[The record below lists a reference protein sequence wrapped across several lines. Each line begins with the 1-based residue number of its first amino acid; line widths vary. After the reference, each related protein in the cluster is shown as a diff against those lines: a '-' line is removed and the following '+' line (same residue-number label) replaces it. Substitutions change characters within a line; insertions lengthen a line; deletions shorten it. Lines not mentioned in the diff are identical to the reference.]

1 MSTALAMREIL
12 ARLATM
18 PAFLEQMAARFP
30 GEAAR
35 RPGLDGGFSFLQN
48 VWHLAD
54 LERDGY
60 GERIARLRRED
71 HPVLPD
77 FDGARVAR
85 ERDYQSLS
93 LREGLA
99 AFAAARGANLAIFAT
114 VTDDEWRRGGTQE
127 AVGPVTLADLPCMMA
142 EHDASHRAEIRALA
156 GEWVDADGGG
166 ASRQRA

>member
-1 MSTALAMREIL
+1 
-12 ARLATM
+12 
-18 PAFLEQMAARFP
+18 MAGWFP

-35 RPGLDGGFSFLQN
+35 RPGPEGGFSFLQN

-60 GERIARLRRED
+60 GERIARLRCED

-85 ERDYQSLS
+85 ERDYRSRS
-93 LREGLA
+93 VRDGLA
-99 AFAAARGANLAIFAT
+99 AFAGARRANLAILAT
-114 VTDDEWRRGGTQE
+114 VADDEWSRGGIQE
-127 AVGPVTLADLPCMMA
+127 AVGLVTLGDIPRMMA
-142 EHDASHRAEIRALA
+142 DHDASHRLEIRALA
-156 GEWVDADGGG
+156 GEWLDADGGR

>member
-1 MSTALAMREIL
+1 MSASPAIRETL

-18 PAFLEQMAARFP
+18 PAFLEEMAGRLP

-35 RPGLDGGFSFLQN
+35 RPGKGGGFSFLQN

-85 ERDYQSLS
+85 ERDYQNRSM
-93 LREGLA
+93 REGLV
-99 AFAAARGANLAIFAT
+99 AFSGARRANLAILAT
-114 VTDDEWRRGGTQE
+114 VADDEWSRGGMQE
-127 AVGPVTLADLPCMMA
+127 AVGSVTLGDIPCMMA
-142 EHDASHRAEIRALA
+142 EHDASHRQEIRALA
-156 GEWVDADGGG
+156 GEWVDAVGGR
-166 ASRQRA
+166 ASRPRA

>member
-1 MSTALAMREIL
+1 MSATPAIRETL
-12 ARLATM
+12 ARLAAM
-18 PAFLEQMAARFP
+18 PGFLEEMAGWFP
-30 GEAAR
+30 GEVAR
-35 RPGLDGGFSFLQN
+35 RPGEGGGFSFLQN
-48 VWHLAD
+48 LWHLAD

-85 ERDYQSLS
+85 ERDYQSRS
-93 LREGLA
+93 LRGGLV
-99 AFAAARGANLAIFAT
+99 AFAGARRANLAILAT
-114 VTDDEWRRGGTQE
+114 VADDEWSRAGMQE
-127 AVGPVTLADLPCMMA
+127 GVGPVTLGDIPCMMA
-142 EHDASHRAEIRALA
+142 EHDASHRREIRALA